1 MINVRDGIYGFIV
14 GDALGVPVEFSYRFV
29 LEKDPVRDMRE
40 FGTHF
45 QPKGTWSD
53 DSSMM
58 IATIDSLICKNG
70 YNINDSFY
78 DMADKFVSWYKD
90 RKYTPHNEV
99 FDIGGATRKA
109 LNNYINNRDKLC
121 GCGEISDNGNG
132 SLMRILP
139 LAYYFYVANL
149 DIEKR
154 KEITFEVS
162 SITHSH
168 IISKYGCLIYIEFVL
183 NILKNRNNL
192 DLLNLYSETVKEI
205 KTLLKSESREVQK
218 TVEKAYKK
226 VLDGKINKEK
236 YENIKSSGY
245 VVDTLEAVIWTILNS
260 NDYSESVLKAVNLG
274 DDTDTVGALA
284 GGIAGIIY
292 GEYQIPKEWRESIQ
306 GKDYIDELI
315 SSFEKK
321 LETIRISNNVIDLK
335 ILQETID
342 DLKNNP
348 KACELIGGETSKDGT
363 FSIPSSNPSKQLS
376 EFMKYIYD
384 NDLIDKNYLEN
395 NKKIEHKDI
404 NNMNFNQIMTAI
416 TYFLRGERFCSGF
429 WYSNFKDGTI
439 LKLLERLRDLI
450 N

>member
-29 LEKDPVRDMRE
+29 LEKDPVKDMRE

-58 IATIDSLICKNG
+58 LATIDSLILKNG

-168 IISKYGCLIYIEFVL
+168 IISKYGCLLYIEFAL
-183 NILKNRNNL
+183 NILKNKNNL
-192 DLLNLYSETVKEI
+192 DLLSLYSKTVKEI
-205 KTLLKSESREVQK
+205 KTLLKGESKEVQK
-218 TVEKAYKK
+218 TVEKAYKR

-245 VVDTLEAVIWTILNS
+245 IVDTLEAVIWTILNS

-274 DDTDTVGALA
+274 DDTDTVGALT
-284 GGIAGIIY
+284 GGIAGIVY
-292 GEYQIPKEWRESIQ
+292 GEYQIPKEWIESIQ
-306 GKDYIDELI
+306 RKDYIDELI

-321 LETIRISNNVIDLK
+321 LETIRISNNVINLR

-348 KACELIGGETSKDGT
+348 KAFKLLGGETLKDGAISMP
-363 FSIPSSNPSKQLS
+363 FSEPSKQLS
-376 EFMKYIYD
+376 EFMKYMYD

-395 NKKIEHKDI
+395 HKKIENKDI
-404 NNMNFNQIMTAI
+404 KDMDYNEIMTSI

-439 LKLLERLRDLI
+439 LKLLERLEELTK
-450 N
+450 

>member
-218 TVEKAYKK
+218 TVEKAYKR

-404 NNMNFNQIMTAI
+404 NNMNFNEVMTAI

>member
-218 TVEKAYKK
+218 TVEKAYKR

-384 NDLIDKNYLEN
+384 NDLTDKNYLEN

-404 NNMNFNQIMTAI
+404 NNMNFNEIMTAI

>member
-40 FGTHF
+40 FDTHF

-218 TVEKAYKK
+218 TVEKAYKR

-384 NDLIDKNYLEN
+384 NDLTDKNYLEN

-404 NNMNFNQIMTAI
+404 NNMNFNEIMTAI

>member
-149 DIEKR
+149 KKKKR

-183 NILKNRNNL
+183 KILKNRNNL

-218 TVEKAYKK
+218 TVEKAYKR

-384 NDLIDKNYLEN
+384 NDLTDKNYLEN

-404 NNMNFNQIMTAI
+404 NNMNFNEIMTAI

>member
-218 TVEKAYKK
+218 TVEKAYKR

-404 NNMNFNQIMTAI
+404 NNMNFNETMTAI

>member
-1 MINVRDGIYGFIV
+1 M
-14 GDALGVPVEFSYRFV
+14 
-29 LEKDPVRDMRE
+29 
-40 FGTHF
+40 
-45 QPKGTWSD
+45 
-53 DSSMM
+53 
-58 IATIDSLICKNG
+58 
-70 YNINDSFY
+70 
-78 DMADKFVSWYKD
+78 
-90 RKYTPHNEV
+90 
-99 FDIGGATRKA
+99 
-109 LNNYINNRDKLC
+109 
-121 GCGEISDNGNG
+121 
-132 SLMRILP
+132 
-139 LAYYFYVANL
+139 
-149 DIEKR
+149 
-154 KEITFEVS
+154 
-162 SITHSH
+162 
-168 IISKYGCLIYIEFVL
+168 
-183 NILKNRNNL
+183 KNRNNL

-218 TVEKAYKK
+218 TVEKAYKR

-384 NDLIDKNYLEN
+384 NDLTDKNYLEN

-404 NNMNFNQIMTAI
+404 NNMNFNEIMTAI

>member
-45 QPKGTWSD
+45 KPKGTWSD

-183 NILKNRNNL
+183 NILRNRNNL

-218 TVEKAYKK
+218 TVEKAYKR

-292 GEYQIPKEWRESIQ
+292 GEYQIPEEWKESIQ

-321 LETIRISNNVIDLK
+321 LETIRISNKVIDLK

-348 KACELIGGETSKDGT
+348 KACELIGGETSKAGT
-363 FSIPSSNPSKQLS
+363 ISIPSSNPSKQLS

-384 NDLIDKNYLEN
+384 NDLIDQNYLEN
-395 NKKIEHKDI
+395 NEKIEHKDI
-404 NNMNFNQIMTAI
+404 NNMNFNEVMTAI

>member
-168 IISKYGCLIYIEFVL
+168 IISKYGCL
-183 NILKNRNNL
+183 
-192 DLLNLYSETVKEI
+192 
-205 KTLLKSESREVQK
+205 
-218 TVEKAYKK
+218 
-226 VLDGKINKEK
+226 
-236 YENIKSSGY
+236 
-245 VVDTLEAVIWTILNS
+245 
-260 NDYSESVLKAVNLG
+260 
-274 DDTDTVGALA
+274 
-284 GGIAGIIY
+284 
-292 GEYQIPKEWRESIQ
+292 
-306 GKDYIDELI
+306 
-315 SSFEKK
+315 
-321 LETIRISNNVIDLK
+321 
-335 ILQETID
+335 
-342 DLKNNP
+342 
-348 KACELIGGETSKDGT
+348 
-363 FSIPSSNPSKQLS
+363 
-376 EFMKYIYD
+376 
-384 NDLIDKNYLEN
+384 
-395 NKKIEHKDI
+395 
-404 NNMNFNQIMTAI
+404 
-416 TYFLRGERFCSGF
+416 
-429 WYSNFKDGTI
+429 
-439 LKLLERLRDLI
+439 
-450 N
+450 

>member
-183 NILKNRNNL
+183 NILRNRNNL

-218 TVEKAYKK
+218 TVEKAYKR

-384 NDLIDKNYLEN
+384 NDLTDKNYLEN

-404 NNMNFNQIMTAI
+404 NNMNFNEVMTAI

>member
-183 NILKNRNNL
+183 KILKNRNNL

-218 TVEKAYKK
+218 TVEKAYKR

-384 NDLIDKNYLEN
+384 NDLTDKNYLEN

-404 NNMNFNQIMTAI
+404 NNMNFNEIMTAI